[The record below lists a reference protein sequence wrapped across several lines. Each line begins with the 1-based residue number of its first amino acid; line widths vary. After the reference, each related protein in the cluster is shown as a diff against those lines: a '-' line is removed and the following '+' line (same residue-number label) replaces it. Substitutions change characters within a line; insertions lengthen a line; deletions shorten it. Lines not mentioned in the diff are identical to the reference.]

1 MWSSKNDVNIFPLKV
16 VNSKGSG
23 SNIGIA
29 IAINEVINYHKN
41 KKNNVPSVINYSLGM
56 MPSPKYPN
64 YYPDETGDDVVTL
77 DALKLATAFGIHV
90 VVLPETDLEVVL
102 HCTVAM
108 MSKFTNGSMNLTQH
122 ESNNRDEGQGNPIVV
137 GATDSYPSYDNPNMS
152 PNFMSNFSNYGLGN
166 TINALRKSLIIP
178 RYDWEEGTN
187 EVLGGERVR
196 VFHAQLSQDLFVCI

>member
-1 MWSSKNDVNIFPLKV
+1 MEWSRDVNIFPLKV

-90 VVLPETDLEVVL
+90 VACRKRIWKWFFIVRFK
-102 HCTVAM
+102 M
-108 MSKFTNGSMNLTQH
+108 MSEIYKWF
-122 ESNNRDEGQGNPIVV
+122 
-137 GATDSYPSYDNPNMS
+137 
-152 PNFMSNFSNYGLGN
+152 
-166 TINALRKSLIIP
+166 
-178 RYDWEEGTN
+178 N
-187 EVLGGERVR
+187 EL
-196 VFHAQLSQDLFVCI
+196 DTT